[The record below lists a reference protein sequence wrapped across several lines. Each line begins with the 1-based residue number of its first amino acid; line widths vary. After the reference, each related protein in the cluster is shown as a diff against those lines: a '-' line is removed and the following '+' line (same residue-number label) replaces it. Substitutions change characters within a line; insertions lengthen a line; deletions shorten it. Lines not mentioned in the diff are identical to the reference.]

1 VILPFGIPDDSSP
14 GVLDIASSNPSR
26 PVGRECAMDT
36 DADADAEGSCVD
48 KTRRACEA
56 DIDDIRAVS
65 PSVKDLSVHGEG
77 LYV

>member
-1 VILPFGIPDDSSP
+1 
-14 GVLDIASSNPSR
+14 
-26 PVGRECAMDT
+26 MDT